1 MCRCVCVCVQN
12 RCTSGLISCVVEAS
26 VTPWSKDS
34 IEIRVKRLSL
44 SLSQTS
50 LSTNSFA
57 ACLENGRQY
66 CQEVKRQGWAKKPET
81 LRCCL
86 LFDEV
91 PPAALWPLRR
101 SCSPFPLPLFVS
113 VHLPRLFLCLLI
125 PSATPILI
133 VFRFWECNL
142 KQLFFYGKLGS
153 ASE

>member
-1 MCRCVCVCVQN
+1 MCQCLCVCVCVCVQN
-12 RCTSGLISCVVEAS
+12 RCTSDLISCAVQAS

-57 ACLENGRQY
+57 AWLENGRRY
-66 CQEVKRQGWAKKPET
+66 CQEVKRQGWAKKRDAET
-81 LRCCL
+81 ECL

-91 PPAALWPLRR
+91 PPAALRPPRR

-113 VHLPRLFLCLLI
+113 VHHPRLFLCLLI
-125 PSATPILI
+125 PFATPILI
-133 VFRFWECNL
+133 LFSFWECNP
-142 KQLFFYGKLGS
+142 KQLLFM
-153 ASE
+153 EN